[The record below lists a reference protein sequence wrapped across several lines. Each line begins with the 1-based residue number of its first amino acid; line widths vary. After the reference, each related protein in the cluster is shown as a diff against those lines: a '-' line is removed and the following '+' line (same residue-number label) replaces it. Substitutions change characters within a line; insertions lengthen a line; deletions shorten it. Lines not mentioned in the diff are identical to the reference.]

1 MNAFIKNCLKIAG
14 ISILLGLFLILI
26 SFSMDNTI
34 FSNWEN
40 FNIPFGNNNYHSG
53 RWSNSDKEDR
63 DDWDKNDWSNKEAE
77 EDKNELISDNT
88 ESKGTEGN
96 TGIRSSGNTNNL
108 RDVKSLALD
117 ISYGT
122 VSIKEGEHFDIQVD
136 NIGSNDY
143 YSTVNEGVWKI
154 GDNRDDNRSEFSIF
168 GVEISDSV
176 NHPFRAANIELTIPE
191 DFVFENLDI
200 ILNAGTI
207 KAERLSSKN
216 ADIDVGAG
224 SLHIEELS
232 ASEKS
237 SYSIDTGQLV
247 IENISA
253 QDANINCGVG
263 NLTAAGVING
273 DSLVT
278 CGIGNVSLAING
290 NENDYNYNVDCGI
303 GTVII
308 NDNSY
313 SGVNSK
319 HKTNNNA
326 KNSFD
331 LDCGIGKIALE
342 IQK

>member
-14 ISILLGLFLILI
+14 ISILLGLFLLLI
-26 SFSMDNTI
+26 SFSMDNTV

-40 FNIPFGNNNYHSG
+40 FNITLGNNNNHSG
-53 RWSNSDKEDR
+53 RWSDSDKEEAW
-63 DDWDKNDWSNKEAE
+63 DDWDNEKAKEEEPDGLVLDNADGKLTEVEAE
-77 EDKNELISDNT
+77 DKSSHNEDSFK
-88 ESKGTEGN
+88 
-96 TGIRSSGNTNNL
+96 
-108 RDVKSLALD
+108 DVKSLALD

-122 VSIKEGEHFDIQVD
+122 VSINEGEDFDIHVD
-136 NIGSNDY
+136 NIGSDNY
-143 YSTVNEGVWKI
+143 YSTVKNGVWKI
-154 GDNRDDNRSEFSIF
+154 GDNGENNNSEFSIF
-168 GVEISDSV
+168 GVKISDSAI
-176 NHPFRAANIELTIPE
+176 HPFNAANIELTIPE

-200 ILNAGTI
+200 KLGAGTI
-207 KAERLSSKN
+207 KAERLTSKK

-232 ASEKS
+232 ASENS
-237 SYSIDTGQLV
+237 SYSIDTGELV
-247 IENISA
+247 IENINA

-263 NLTAAGVING
+263 NLTASGVIIG

-278 CGIGNVSLAING
+278 CGIGNVSLDING

-342 IQK
+342 IHE

>member
-40 FNIPFGNNNYHSG
+40 FNITFGNNNYHSG
-53 RWSNSDKEDR
+53 RWSDSDKEDW
-63 DDWDKNDWSNKEAE
+63 DDWDKNDWNNKEVE
-77 EDKNELISDNT
+77 EDKNELISDNA
-88 ESKGTEGN
+88 ESKRTYGE
-96 TGIRSSGNTNNL
+96 TGIRASGNTNNL
-108 RDVKSLALD
+108 KDVKSLALD

-122 VSIKEGEHFDIQVD
+122 VSITEGDHFGIQVY
-136 NIGSNDY
+136 NIGSDDY
-143 YSTVNEGVWKI
+143 YSTVKEGVWKI
-154 GDNRDDNRSEFSIF
+154 EDNVEDNKSEFSIF
-168 GVEISDSV
+168 GVRISDSV
-176 NHPFRAANIELTIPE
+176 NHPFRAPNIELTIPE

-200 ILNAGTI
+200 ILNTGTI

-216 ADIDVGAG
+216 ADINVGAG
-224 SLHIEELS
+224 SLHIKELS

-247 IENISA
+247 IEDINA

-263 NLTAAGVING
+263 NLTAAGIIKGEN
-273 DSLVT
+273 LIT
-278 CGIGNVSLAING
+278 CGIGNVSLDLNG
-290 NENDYNYNVDCGI
+290 NEADYNYNVDCGI

-331 LDCGIGKIALE
+331 LDCGIGRIALE
-342 IQK
+342 IHK